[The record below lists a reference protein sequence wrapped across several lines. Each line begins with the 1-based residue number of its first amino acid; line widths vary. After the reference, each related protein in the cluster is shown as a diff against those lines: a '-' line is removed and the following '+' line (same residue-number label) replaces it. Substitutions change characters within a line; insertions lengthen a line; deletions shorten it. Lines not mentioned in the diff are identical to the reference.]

1 MAQAACATIRGVV
14 LDWRKL
20 NGLCSSELAS
30 ALQAE
35 LDTVMRDLS
44 DQEEDELLA
53 RLPVPLR
60 VLWVLDWLDFEVSQ
74 GSLLAY
80 FFNSHGRHAAQAVQ
94 ALRDIGAVGMASVV
108 MQAVALVAATSDE
121 WAARRDG
128 LGREEEYAVARPYV
142 GLSNAE
148 ELSELTDQYWAAADE
163 ESWGDKLHA
172 FLSRA
177 VEAKASL

>member
-1 MAQAACATIRGVV
+1 LQHGQRAGGLGWRAGQQSACGGLDGVAF
-14 LDWRKL
+14 
-20 NGLCSSELAS
+20 GL
-30 ALQAE
+30 
-35 LDTVMRDLS
+35 
-44 DQEEDELLA
+44 
-53 RLPVPLR
+53 PLR

-121 WAARRDG
+121 WAARRDE
-128 LGREEEYAVARPYV
+128 LGREKEYAVARPYV